1 MGSFPLSGQ
10 WTASPW
16 TYQTFFVATSHDT
29 GSRDAVALIRYAASG
44 VLRNRRRTF
53 SSILG
58 VLLAITF
65 VAGTFIA
72 IDSSTRS
79 TLDAL
84 LADLQG
90 DFSYYAYPTP
100 TGNASDLRS
109 ALDAVLG
116 VTDASVYRMLSVY
129 QMNGSQGSS
138 LPYLQA
144 YAIDPD
150 HLPASMRGAT
160 VEGSLALP
168 RGTIALSSDVASSLQ
183 AGIGDDVQL
192 VSPNRDPFNQSFAT
206 LNLTV
211 AAVFTPKLPTSYFGG
226 PPGYI
231 VPGIGM
237 TAVRLQDADWV
248 EQQLNVSQ
256 TIAQFSGEVWI
267 DRARFVN
274 PYDMD
279 GSAKAVTRLGRQL
292 QDAIYSTPGFSGNV
306 NDNLSYRLSS
316 FSLLIAVQRIQFLV
330 LSFPVLL
337 LGLYLGA
344 VGVDL
349 GHAERRRELAV
360 LKTRGASRR
369 QVIGLLILESIFGGL
384 AATVVGLVFGV
395 ALSRFLMSAVAPS
408 FGTSVP
414 DYGPVSLT
422 PSTIV
427 TVAILSV
434 IFMMIASYRSAR
446 RTAGLPIVETL
457 HYYSTGET
465 RIHYSPLLD
474 AIFVGYSA
482 VAYVGAWYVRSA
494 TPDFFIFLIGII
506 FVLSL
511 PVVPILLVVG
521 VTRLLT
527 RSTGKVYHATARL
540 FRPFAKNLEYI
551 ISRNLSRNPRR
562 SANIAIIIALGL
574 AFGVF
579 VVSALGSQQAYQERL
594 LRASVGGDMAVGPA
608 YTVNGTMDPSFAVNL
623 SKVSGVA
630 HITHVETVMATTPY
644 MSASIV
650 AVDPSTYF
658 AVTRPESFYFLDPG
672 ADAAADIL
680 ATNGSV
686 LVTQAYQNAAALE
699 IGDRITLTAT
709 IYANSTPTSVSVPVV
724 IGGIVRMLP
733 GTELSFYGPF
743 GGAPS
748 AVYASN
754 STVKP
759 ILDAFAYGPGYYY
772 GGDRYLVA
780 LAAGADWRVV
790 KQSILGLRA
799 SSVDV
804 YQEDLEQLN
813 SNPLMGSFLGFV
825 KMEIAFIVVILTA
838 GLGLIIYAASLE
850 RDVEFAGI
858 MARGAS
864 GWQAAA
870 LLMGEAFSI
879 LLVGLLI
886 GLGVGLAT
894 GLLYISFSTTSF
906 GAGVEPAVPMLF
918 VLPPD
923 GLLLLLLTPV
933 AMLGTALL
941 VSWRIAHMNIA
952 RVLKMRGG

>member
-1 MGSFPLSGQ
+1 
-10 WTASPW
+10 
-16 TYQTFFVATSHDT
+16 
-29 GSRDAVALIRYAASG
+29 VALIRYAASG

-58 VLLAITF
+58 VLLAVTF
-65 VAGTFIA
+65 IAGTFIA

-84 LADLQG
+84 LADLQS

-100 TGNASDLRS
+100 TGSASSLRD
-109 ALDAVLG
+109 ALGSVPG

-150 HLPASMRGAT
+150 HRPASMRGAT

-168 RGTIALSSDVASSLQ
+168 RGTIAVSTDVANTLQ
-183 AGIGDDVQL
+183 VGIGDEVQL
-192 VSPNRDPFNQSFAT
+192 LSPSRDPFNVTFVT

-211 AAVFTPKLPTSYFGG
+211 SAVFTPKPPPSYFGG
-226 PPGYI
+226 PPGFI
-231 VPGIGM
+231 VPSIGM

-256 TIAQFSGEVWI
+256 TSPSFSGEVWI
-267 DRARFVN
+267 DRTRFIN

-292 QDAIYSTPGFSGNV
+292 QDAIYATPGFSGSI
-306 NDNLSYRLSS
+306 NDNLSYQLAY
-316 FSLLIAVQRIQFLV
+316 FSVLLTVQRIQFLV

-360 LKTRGASRR
+360 LKTRGASRQ
-369 QVIGLLILESIFGGL
+369 QVIGLLILESVFGGL
-384 AATVVGLVFGV
+384 AATVVGLVFGI
-395 ALSRFLMSAVAPS
+395 ALSRFLMSTVAPS
-408 FGTSVP
+408 VGTSAP
-414 DYGPVSLT
+414 DYGTVSLT

-434 IFMMIASYRSAR
+434 LFMMLASYRSAR
-446 RTAGLPIVETL
+446 RTAGLPVIETL
-457 HYYSTGET
+457 RYYSPGET
-465 RIHYSPLLD
+465 RIHYSPTLD
-474 AIFVGYSA
+474 VVLVGYSV
-482 VAYVGAWYVRSA
+482 VAYVVAWYVRSA

-511 PVVPILLVVG
+511 PVVPIFLVVG

-527 RSTGKVYHATARL
+527 RSTGKVYHATARI

-579 VVSALGSQQAYQERL
+579 VVSSLGSQQAYQQRL
-594 LRASVGGDMAVGPA
+594 LRASIGGDMAVGPA
-608 YTVNGTMDPSFAVNL
+608 YTTNGTVDPSFAANL
-623 SKVSGVA
+623 SQVPGVA
-630 HITHVETVMATTPY
+630 QVTHVEGVRADTPY
-644 MSASIV
+644 APADLV
-650 AVDPSTYF
+650 AMDPSTYF
-658 AVTRPESFYFLDPG
+658 TVTRPESFYFLDPG
-672 ADAAADIL
+672 ADAAPNIL

-686 LVTQAYQNAAALE
+686 LVTQAYQKAAALE
-699 IGDRITLTAT
+699 IGDRVTLTAVV
-709 IYANSTPTSVSVPVV
+709 YGNGTPTSVSIPVV
-724 IGGIVRMLP
+724 VGGIVRMLP
-733 GTELSFYGPF
+733 GTEMGFYGPF

-754 STVKP
+754 VTLKP
-759 ILDAFAYGPGYYY
+759 ILAVLSSSPGYYS
-772 GGDRYLVA
+772 GSHRYLLA
-780 LAAGADWRVV
+780 LAPGADWHVV
-790 KQSILGLRA
+790 KQSIRDLGA

-804 YQEDLEQLN
+804 YQEDLERLN
-813 SNPLMGSFLGFV
+813 SNPFTGSFLGFV
-825 KMEIAFIVVILTA
+825 RMEIAFIVVILTA

-858 MARGAS
+858 IARGAS

-870 LLMGEAFSI
+870 LLIGEASSI
-879 LLVGLLI
+879 LIIGLII

-894 GLLYISFSTTSF
+894 GLLYISFSSVPF
-906 GAGVEPAVPMLF
+906 GTGVEPAVPMLF
-918 VLPPD
+918 VLPLD

-933 AMLGTALL
+933 AMLGTVLL
-941 VSWRIAHMNIA
+941 VSLRIARMNIA

>member
-1 MGSFPLSGQ
+1 
-10 WTASPW
+10 
-16 TYQTFFVATSHDT
+16 
-29 GSRDAVALIRYAASG
+29 VALIRYAASG

-65 VAGTFIA
+65 IAGTFIA

-90 DFSYYAYPTP
+90 DFSYYASPTS
-100 TGNASDLRS
+100 TGNASVLRS
-109 ALDAVLG
+109 ALAAVPG

-129 QMNGSQGSS
+129 QLNSSQASS
-138 LPYLQA
+138 LPYFQA

-150 HLPASMRGAT
+150 HLPASMREAT
-160 VEGSLALP
+160 VQGSLALP
-168 RGTIALSSDVASSLQ
+168 RGNISLSSDVASTLQ
-183 AGIGDDVQL
+183 VGIGDDVRL
-192 VSPNRDPFNQSFAT
+192 ENPSRDPFNQTFAT
-206 LNLTV
+206 LNLKV
-211 AAVFTPKLPTSYFGG
+211 SAIFTPKPPTSYFGG
-226 PPGYI
+226 SPGYI
-231 VPGIGM
+231 VPSAGM
-237 TAVRLQDADWV
+237 IAVRLQDADWV

-256 TIAQFSGEVWI
+256 TSPQVSGEVWI
-267 DRARFVN
+267 DRARFIN
-274 PYDMD
+274 PYDVD

-292 QDAIYSTPGFSGNV
+292 QDAMYTSGFSGNV
-306 NDNLSYRLSS
+306 NDNLSWRLSS
-316 FSLLIAVQRIQFLV
+316 FSLIIAVQRIQFLV

-369 QVIGLLILESIFGGL
+369 QVIGLLILESVFGGL
-384 AATVVGLVFGV
+384 AATVVGLVFGI
-395 ALSRFLMSAVAPS
+395 ALSRFLMGAVAPS

-414 DYGPVSLT
+414 DYGSLSLT
-422 PSTIV
+422 PGTIV
-427 TVAILSV
+427 TVAVLSV
-434 IFMMIASYRSAR
+434 IFMMLASYRSAR
-446 RTAGLPIVETL
+446 RTAGLPIIETL
-457 HYYSTGET
+457 RYYSPGET
-465 RIHYSPLLD
+465 RIHYSPTLD
-474 AIFVGYSA
+474 VIFVGYSA
-482 VAYVGAWYVRSA
+482 AAYVVAWYVRSA
-494 TPDFFIFLIGII
+494 PMDFFIFMIGIVFI
-506 FVLSL
+506 LSL
-511 PVVPILLVVG
+511 PAVPILLVIG

-540 FRPFAKNLEYI
+540 FRPFARNLEYI

-608 YTVNGTMDPSFAVNL
+608 YTMNGTLDSNFAANL
-623 SKVSGVA
+623 SNVPGVA
-630 HITHVETVMATTPY
+630 HVTRVETLMATTPY
-644 MSASIV
+644 ASASIV

-658 AVTRPESFYFLDPG
+658 TVTRPESFYFLDPG
-672 ADAAADIL
+672 ADAAPGIL
-680 ATNGSV
+680 ATKDSV
-686 LVTQAYQNAAALE
+686 LITQAYQNAAALE
-699 IGDRITLTAT
+699 IGDRITLMAT
-709 IYANSTPTSVSVPVV
+709 VYGNGTPTSVSLPVV
-724 IGGIVRMLP
+724 VGGIVRMLP
-733 GTELSFYGPF
+733 GTGSGFYGPF
-743 GGAPS
+743 GAAPS
-748 AVYASN
+748 AAYASN
-754 STVKP
+754 ATLRPMLEALSSS
-759 ILDAFAYGPGYYY
+759 PGYLFGYH
-772 GGDRYLVA
+772 RYLVA
-780 LAAGADWRVV
+780 LAAGADWHVV
-790 KQSILGLRA
+790 KQSILDLGS

-825 KMEIAFIVVILTA
+825 RMEIAFIVVILTA

-879 LLVGLLI
+879 LVIGLLI
-886 GLGVGLAT
+886 GLGVGLVT
-894 GLLYISFSTTSF
+894 GLLYISFSTPSF